1 MAVFSIDIC
10 DGRCYNYVTISNIG
24 GMDTDYIILGLLIL
38 SNRTIY
44 QLRSRID
51 KGLNIMYSSS
61 TGSIQAAIKKLLNNG
76 YIDYRD
82 IQDNRKKKKEY
93 YITDAGRQ
101 EFNTWI
107 NSPIDSAGI
116 KCPELSKIYFMG
128 FSKQKKRFENTQEYI
143 TELKNKYDSLKMIC
157 DESELFMHSNNYDN
171 LDKEAKDIIFFQL
184 ATARFGRDLMS
195 FAIKWYEQ
203 FLIEMRKSDE

>member
-1 MAVFSIDIC
+1 M
-10 DGRCYNYVTISNIG
+10 G
-24 GMDTDYIILGLLIL
+24 TDYIILGLLIL

-51 KGLNIMYSSS
+51 KGLNMMYSSS

-82 IQDNRKKKKEY
+82 IKDNGKKKKEY
-93 YITDAGRQ
+93 YITETGRQ
-101 EFNTWI
+101 EFNNWI
-107 NSPIDSAGI
+107 NSPINSAWI

-128 FSKQKKRFENTQEYI
+128 FSKQETRFENTREYI
-143 TELKNKYDSLKMIC
+143 DVLKNKYDSLKMIC
-157 DESELFMHSNNYDN
+157 DESELFVRSNNYKN
-171 LDKEAKDIIFFQL
+171 LDKESKDIIFYQL

-195 FAIKWYEQ
+195 FAIKWYEN
-203 FLIEMRKSDE
+203 FLTEMRKYDE

>member
-1 MAVFSIDIC
+1 
-10 DGRCYNYVTISNIG
+10 
-24 GMDTDYIILGLLIL
+24 MDTDYIILGLLIL

-51 KGLNIMYSSS
+51 KGLNMMYSSS
-61 TGSIQAAIKKLLNNG
+61 TGSIQAAIKKLLNNE

-82 IQDNRKKKKEY
+82 IQDNGKKKKEY
-93 YITDAGRQ
+93 YITEAGRQ
-101 EFNTWI
+101 EFNKWI

-128 FSKQKKRFENTQEYI
+128 FSKQENRLDIIREYI
-143 TELKNKYDSLKMIC
+143 KELKDKYDSLKMIC
-157 DESELFMHSNNYDN
+157 DESELFVRSNDYEI
-171 LDKEAKDIIFFQL
+171 LDSETKDIIFYQL
-184 ATARFGRDLMS
+184 ATARLGRDLMA

-203 FLIEMRKSDE
+203 FLIEMRKFDE